1 MMKKRYRFAFWLALA
16 TAAATFCLIVLGG
29 VVFNTGSSLACPDWP
44 KCYDQWMPPMKGGIL
59 YEHSHRLLGAFVGLC
74 SLLLC
79 GALWRREPGIPS
91 LRWAGVLIPLM
102 VIFQGV
108 LGGIIVIY
116 KLPMLVRAG
125 HLAMSMVVLMT
136 LIYIARAS
144 YVRARGLDV
153 AALPLSAS
161 PGIRAAFP
169 LLVVAASLVYI
180 QMILGALVRHTNS
193 SEAAGWGLAYSM
205 IGVDPLTGNYSLW
218 PGDEAAQLNVFHR
231 YLALF
236 VASVVMVCCGRV
248 WSLVREHLDF
258 RKSVLAW
265 LPVALVLLQI
275 LIGVTMLATWNLK
288 IYPTLSITDAEA
300 NLVQV
305 IMRTLHLAVGTALLA
320 SLCWMAIEAGQ
331 SARAQEVL
339 MAKPVRPSGGELQTA

>member
-1 MMKKRYRFAFWLALA
+1 MMKRYRFAFALALA

-29 VVFNTGSSLACPDWP
+29 MVFNTGSSLACPDWP
-44 KCYDQWMPPMKGGIL
+44 KCYDQWMPLMKGGIL

-74 SLLLC
+74 SILLC
-79 GALWRREPGIPS
+79 GALWRREPGVPS
-91 LRWAGVLIPLM
+91 LRWAGALIPLM

-108 LGGIIVIY
+108 LGGLIVIY

-125 HLAMSMVVLMT
+125 HLAMSMIVLVT

-144 YVRARGLDV
+144 WVRARGLG
-153 AALPLSAS
+153 ASALPLSAS
-161 PGIRAAFP
+161 PGIRTAFP
-169 LLVVAASLVYI
+169 LLVVAATLVYL

-205 IGVDPLTGNYSLW
+205 IGVDPLTGQYSLW

-236 VASVVMVCCGRV
+236 VATMVIVCCARV
-248 WSLVREHLDF
+248 WALVRDHLDF

-265 LPVALVLLQI
+265 LPVMLVLAQI
-275 LIGVTMLATWNLK
+275 LVGVTMLATWNLK
-288 IYPTLSITDAEA
+288 FYQTLSITDAEA
-300 NLVQV
+300 LLVQV

-320 SLCWMAIEAGQ
+320 SLSWMAIEAGQ
-331 SARAQEVL
+331 SARARETGALQSD
-339 MAKPVRPSGGELQTA
+339 AQAGNTLQTA